1 MKTDLSGDE
10 IRALLTQILKQREC
24 TEKKLRKNP
33 YNFFYQGKS
42 VAYAEVLKVLS
53 AELEIEDGEWPV
65 SHKPKRRGKSNKGE
79 KSI

>member
-1 MKTDLSGDE
+1 MKTSLSGDE
-10 IRALLTQILKQREC
+10 IRMLAARILKQREQ
-24 TEKKLRKNP
+24 TEKRLQRNP

-65 SHKPKRRGKSNKGE
+65 SRKPKGRGKSNKGE